1 MTSGGVQ
8 AVLDLVELGEDL
20 YRQRL
25 RREEPGLTEP
35 ELDVR
40 VGAWRRSRPGAP
52 DGDAEGPG
60 GNRFAEDR

>member
-1 MTSGGVQ
+1 MTNGGVQ

-35 ELDVR
+35 ELDAR
-40 VGAWRRSRPGAP
+40 VVAWRQSRPGAP
-52 DGDAEGPG
+52 DGDAEGRSA
-60 GNRFAEDR
+60 NRFAEDR